1 VCTVIES
8 EKLTLKTLR
17 EQVYDYLRESLNRRE
32 LVPGATVDLSKL
44 SRKLGVSKTPLRFAL
59 SQLENEGFV
68 TILPRRGCV
77 VNVLT
82 LEEIRNI
89 YQIIGA
95 LESSVVLAEADKVTP
110 QLLARLRE
118 CNDSARVA
126 VDEDDF
132 DRYYAFNLDFHDT
145 YLDLSLNEPLVRTVR
160 LLKHRLYDFPRKGRF
175 VKKWE
180 LRSTDEHEELVR
192 LLERGRFEEA
202 AAQIRDV
209 HWSYDVQRPFI
220 ETYYSESDVEIP
232 AEMALS
238 EPPS

>member
-1 VCTVIES
+1 VIEP

-82 LEEIRNI
+82 LEEVRNI

-95 LESSVVLAEADKVTP
+95 LESSVVLAEASKIAPYVID
-110 QLLARLRE
+110 RLRE
-118 CNDSARVA
+118 FNEKARVA
-126 VDEDDF
+126 LDDDDF

-145 YLDLSLNEPLVRTVR
+145 YLELSLNEPLLRSVR

-180 LRSTDEHEELVR
+180 LRSTDEHEEFVR
-192 LLERGRFEEA
+192 LLERGRAEDA
-202 AAQIRDV
+202 AAKIRDV
-209 HWSYDVQRPFI
+209 HWSYEVQRPFI
-220 ETYYSESDVEIP
+220 EAYYSEGDVELEP
-232 AEMALS
+232 AEMVLS
-238 EPPS
+238 EPPP

>member
-1 VCTVIES
+1 MVEP

-17 EQVYDYLRESLNRRE
+17 EQVYDYLRESLEKRD

-82 LEEIRNI
+82 LEEIHDI

-95 LESSVVLAEADKVTP
+95 LESSVVIAEASKITP
-110 QLLARLRE
+110 RVIERLRAFNE
-118 CNDSARVA
+118 KARA
-126 VDEDDF
+126 ALGDDDF

-145 YLDLSLNEPLVRTVR
+145 YLELSINEPLLRTVR

-175 VKKWE
+175 VKQWE
-180 LRSTDEHEELVR
+180 LRSTDEHEEFVR
-192 LLERGRFEEA
+192 LLERGRVEDA

-220 ETYYSESDVEIP
+220 ETYYSEGDIEIQP
-232 AEMALS
+232 AAMVLS
-238 EPPS
+238 EPPP